1 MNRGRLAV
9 IGTAM
14 ELKEKAGQ
22 GKTLEEA
29 FIFFTGDALED
40 NTPARFGDIRRQL
53 RNEQKLG

>member
-9 IGTAM
+9 IGTAE

-29 FIFFTGDALED
+29 FIFITGDRLAD
-40 NTPARFGDIRRQL
+40 TTPARFGDIRRQ
-53 RNEQKLG
+53 RQNERKLG